1 MNMVI
6 FTDLTFNYSKVFFF
20 ANSLEQFYKPATY
33 IRRQDLPAVLD
44 APYDMIIDVI
54 YASPC
59 VGILVFHTYSIM
71 QNSI

>member
-1 MNMVI
+1 MDVII
-6 FTDLTFNYSKVFFF
+6 FTDLTFNYSKAFFF
-20 ANSLEQFYKPATY
+20 ANSLEKFYKSVAY

-44 APYDMIIDVI
+44 APYYMIIDVI

-59 VGILVFHTYSIM
+59 VGILVFHTYSII